1 MDIKDKEINNRERHK
16 RALAEE
22 LKYPD
27 DDLAYLRGM
36 GF

>member
-1 MDIKDKEINNRERHK
+1 METDKQQNNRLIHEI
-16 RALAEE
+16 ALQEE
-22 LKYPD
+22 LDNPN

>member
-1 MDIKDKEINNRERHK
+1 METDKQQNNRALQE
-16 RALAEE
+16 RALKEE
-22 LKYPD
+22 LENPK